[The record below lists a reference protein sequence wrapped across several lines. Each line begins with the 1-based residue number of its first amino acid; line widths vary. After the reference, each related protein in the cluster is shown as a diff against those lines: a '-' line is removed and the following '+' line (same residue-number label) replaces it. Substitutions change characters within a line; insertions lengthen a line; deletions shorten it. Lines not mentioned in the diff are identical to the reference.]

1 MSGCRARIDDDDLG
15 RLVPDPDPV
24 FLRVEDRRVR
34 GGVGGQ
40 TQRTQTFNNR
50 SMTNADTH
58 QFIEYDTDEYDTD
71 EYDSDEYDTDRPGQ
85 PRDSTNRPYIEGLR
99 QSTGRVDI
107 ARYMAWLRERDY
119 CFAGE
124 ACANP
129 R

>member
-71 EYDSDEYDTDRPGQ
+71 RPGQ